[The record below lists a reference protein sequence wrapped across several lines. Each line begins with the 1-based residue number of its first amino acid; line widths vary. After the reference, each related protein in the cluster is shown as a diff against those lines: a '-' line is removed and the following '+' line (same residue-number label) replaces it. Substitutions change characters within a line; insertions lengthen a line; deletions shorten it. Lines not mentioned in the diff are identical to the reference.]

1 MPYGPPQFSI
11 QQHMPQLLQA
21 AQLARPGVKAIGTPA
36 GPSGL
41 AALLAKPGIRDALL
55 ATGSALMA
63 QSNQPGSIGSAL
75 GQALPMGFQA
85 FQQGKQEAEID
96 ALLETAPPEMRRLLK
111 ALPAQ
116 ARVAALLG
124 LMKPKERQVVAPGA
138 AIVEGDKEVYRNPTA
153 EKPEDPFK
161 GLSSTM
167 RDALFVLGV
176 DPASMTADQ
185 RAAARKLAA
194 EMEAE
199 GRGPMVT
206 VNTGSGDISKL
217 PVGVQSGIVGAQGVR
232 SALDRFEGFAKQWL
246 EIPAAKRAVSQIGV
260 PNKEMDTL
268 LGNMESTRQELVLN
282 LKNLAELGVLAG
294 PDMEIMDKMI
304 GDPTSKESLVR
315 DPEYMLTRIERV
327 RDYVNGKI
335 KAYEATYPGV
345 VVPGATAPPKAAGPR
360 TKQGATLLK
369 ALGQ

>member
-11 QQHMPQLLQA
+11 GQHMPRLMPA
-21 AQLARPGVKAIGTPA
+21 APLARPGTKAIGTPA

-41 AALLAKPGIRDALL
+41 AALLARPGIRDALL

-96 ALLETAPPEMRRLLK
+96 ALLESAPPEMKRLLK

-116 ARVAALLG
+116 ARVAALLSM
-124 LMKPKERQVVAPGA
+124 MKPKEEKDLEFRELADGRIGA
-138 AIVEGDKEVYRNPTA
+138 FDKRTGKMVSTEGPAEAVDDPAAKE
-153 EKPEDPFK
+153 K
-161 GLSSTM
+161 GLLEFYAT
-167 RDALFVLGV
+167 L
-176 DPASMTADQ
+176 DPAQQERYD
-185 RAAARKLAA
+185 KLF
-194 EMEAE
+194 
-199 GRGPMVT
+199 GKTPMVT
-206 VNTGSGDISKL
+206 VNTGSSDISKL

-260 PNKEMDTL
+260 PNREMDTL

-304 GDPTSKESLVR
+304 GNPTSKESLVR

-345 VVPGATAPPKAAGPR
+345 VVPGAAPVQAGPPR
-360 TKQGATLLK
+360 ATTKEGAALLQL
-369 ALGQ
+369 LGGRK